1 MKQENINITLPE
13 GSFNVS
19 ADVFEDNDIKIFQ
32 EVYRDWCSLSNKLRG
47 LNARAVNLP
56 EGLSEGAFC
65 LFTNTYRLNNP
76 KLGYGVHT
84 SFDAYCPITHKRI
97 QIKAC
102 SVIPDLTSFGPKSVW
117 DEIYFLDFYK
127 DGEWDGKFDVY
138 HIPNEFIYNQLV
150 NKTSTFKDFQDQGKR
165 PRFSIYKEII
175 EGKSLLPV
183 AKFDLFDENTIL
195 NSLPMIK

>member
-1 MKQENINITLPE
+1 MENGI
-13 GSFNVS
+13 
-19 ADVFEDNDIKIFQ
+19 
-32 EVYRDWCSLSNKLRG
+32 
-47 LNARAVNLP
+47 
-56 EGLSEGAFC
+56 
-65 LFTNTYRLNNP
+65 
-76 KLGYGVHT
+76 
-84 SFDAYCPITHKRI
+84 
-97 QIKAC
+97 
-102 SVIPDLTSFGPKSVW
+102 
-117 DEIYFLDFYK
+117 
-127 DGEWDGKFDVY
+127 FDVY